1 MRKHVAHSPNMSI
14 PNKVGKPLN
23 NTKAEYLDTSSHLAT
38 TSNVRTPKEPEMLRA
53 ALMYMG
59 QGDAPFAAS
68 SSAELFDNEPDMS
81 GVEENVD
88 TKARVMHEGRSRV
101 K

>member
-1 MRKHVAHSPNMSI
+1 MKKHVAHSPNMII

-23 NTKAEYLDTSSHLAT
+23 NTRAEYLDTSDHLAT

-59 QGDAPFAAS
+59 HGELAA

-88 TKARVMHEGRSRV
+88 T
-101 K
+101 